1 MVHLDAGPCDAGKYD
16 LVNYIPEFLA
26 ALREFR
32 RADGGDYDLIHSH
45 YWLSAQAGAT
55 LSREWGRPHFVTFHT
70 LAKTKMR
77 ARAGEREP
85 ALRQRIETRAMRDA
99 DRIIVSTREE
109 LQDVTRLYGAPEGKV
124 EIVPAGVDL
133 SAFAPV
139 DRDAARRAL
148 GIRERG
154 ALLYVGRIE
163 PLKGIEILLRALTL
177 MECGND
183 VRLFVVGG
191 DAGGDAE
198 MERLKALAAELG
210 IADSVTFT
218 GSVPQRD
225 LPTYYSAADA
235 FVLPSH
241 AESFGLAALE
251 AMACGVPV
259 VVSRVGGLKT
269 FIDSGVS
276 GYLVPWRCPE
286 AFAQRL
292 DVLLASPELRDSMGR
307 AAREKALGMGWNQ
320 AADRTLSLYD
330 SATAARAWQEAA
342 GG

>member
-1 MVHLDAGPCDAGKYD
+1 
-16 LVNYIPEFLA
+16 
-26 ALREFR
+26 
-32 RADGGDYDLIHSH
+32 
-45 YWLSAQAGAT
+45 
-55 LSREWGRPHFVTFHT
+55 
-70 LAKTKMR
+70 
-77 ARAGEREP
+77 
-85 ALRQRIETRAMRDA
+85 MRDA
-99 DRIIVSTREE
+99 DKIIVSTREE
-109 LQDVTRLYGAPEGKV
+109 GEDVVRLYGAAEGKV

-133 SAFAPV
+133 GAFAPV
-139 DRDAARRAL
+139 DKESARRAL

-154 ALLYVGRIE
+154 VLLYVGRIE
-163 PLKGIEILLRALTL
+163 PLKGIEILLRALTF

-198 MERLKALAAELG
+198 TDSLKALAVELG
-210 IADSVTFT
+210 IAESVTFT
-218 GSVPQRD
+218 GSVPQSD

-269 FIDSGVS
+269 FIDGGVS

-292 DVLLASPELRDSMGR
+292 DVLLSSPELRDSMGR
-307 AAREKALGMGWNQ
+307 AAREKALKMGWDK
-320 AADRTLSLYD
+320 AAERTLALYD
-330 SATAARAWQEAA
+330 SATAVRGWQEAA
-342 GG
+342 GD